1 MGTRTGRTIAQKLMA
16 FENANPAVFMWLLHQ
31 SATGQ
36 YEAFVG
42 NELVQETNGR
52 KFLSALKEKVNQSG
66 RQGT

>member
-1 MGTRTGRTIAQKLMA
+1 MA